1 MSRSASLVIVALT
14 VFAFAACTRAPMPP
28 DRTTTASTADTT
40 VAPGE
45 TVAQLIA
52 FDQQAVAMAEQA
64 RQHEQL
70 DQGVADLA
78 EQISMHHRRNMTQT
92 RALGDAE
99 ALDVNDTPAVRNQ
112 RAEEEKRLKALAEL
126 DPDAY
131 QRGYLDAVIE
141 THEQALEWI
150 GERLEATD
158 NDAIRKHLER
168 TRDNYD
174 EHMKAAMAL
183 RDK

>member
-1 MSRSASLVIVALT
+1 MSRTTSLVIVALAA
-14 VFAFAACTRAPMPP
+14 FALAACTRAPMPP
-28 DRTTTASTADTT
+28 DRTT
-40 VAPGE
+40 VAATSEAAVSPGE

-52 FDQQAVAMAEQA
+52 LDQQAVAMAEQA

-70 DQGVADLA
+70 DPAVADLA
-78 EQISMHHRRNMTQT
+78 EQISMHHRRNLTQT

-99 ALDVNDTPAVRNQ
+99 ALDVADTPAIRNQ
-112 RAEEEKRLKALAEL
+112 RSEQDKRLKALAEL
-126 DPDAY
+126 DADAY

-141 THEQALEWI
+141 THEQTLDWI
-150 GERLEATD
+150 DERLQASD

-168 TRDNYD
+168 TRDNYE

-183 RDK
+183 RDD

>member
-1 MSRSASLVIVALT
+1 MAPEST
-14 VFAFAACTRAPMPP
+14 TPAA
-28 DRTTTASTADTT
+28 TADTA

-52 FDQQAVAMAEQA
+52 LDQQAVAMAEQA

-70 DQGVADLA
+70 DPPVAELA
-78 EQISMHHRRNMTQT
+78 EQISIHHRRNLTQT

-99 ALDVNDTPAVRNQ
+99 ALDVTDTPTIRNQ
-112 RAEEEKRLKALAEL
+112 RVEEEKRLKAMGEL
-126 DPDAY
+126 DADAY
-131 QRGYLDAVIE
+131 RRGYLDAVVE

-158 NDAIRKHLER
+158 NEAIRKHLER
-168 TRDNYD
+168 TRDNFED
-174 EHMKAAMAL
+174 HMKAAMAL
-183 RDK
+183 RDN